1 MSTETAE
8 KPEKA
13 PEIGKEA
20 PQKPETT
27 ETKANGVKIEKKLEE
42 MSIKAE
48 KSVDP
53 GGSSQNIAENGEAPK
68 KTKLTEEEAIEKIEK
83 QIDEYVKLFEDPAP
97 TFEEK
102 MQQLVRIPKEV
113 EHCLLIRER
122 ADRLFKSIPIELFR
136 RIFEQ
141 PNEEYLS
148 ARPILIHI
156 LGFIVQITS
165 APVHRKFKPLL
176 PLVVD
181 SVSPRGNRMPLSST
195 IYTDTALMVGMWA
208 DETGDGKYIYDTLR
222 HMTSYC
228 AAQKNNLDVGEFLLC
243 IRTLIHKIYQVAAM
257 EDGRFFRIF
266 KNISMSFSAF
276 FEGFFT
282 FSDQFPSSCTTSF
295 DSRGWTVGILAVIR
309 RLLQERQNRFTPDLR
324 RIMWEVISCMTR
336 VGGIGWFNLDKTFA
350 KLAIQMNH
358 VELQMTL
365 QDIDHLD
372 VGQFCL
378 HLRILELYTNAICD
392 SEMFGEEGQEIIPR
406 TVGDSTRFILS
417 FWVEAHVQ
425 KIKLPTQLSLS
436 IFHFAI
442 FLFVHEELTLNEDK
456 TRKHFGACILET
468 AFNVLEEAAES
479 DLRGEVGTLFTDM
492 LERLSEFEVL
502 VDTVPVFIMKYLD
515 KIRIAETYEDW
526 KNRVIDCKCCIMDL
540 RGRVDWYSIKTLN
553 EAKEIRDVKG
563 KFTDPELHELSHLF
577 AIFDKL
583 PRVN

>member
-1 MSTETAE
+1 MSTEAE
-8 KPEKA
+8 EKAEIKEKA
-13 PEIGKEA
+13 PEKLEN
-20 PQKPETT
+20 T
-27 ETKANGVKIEKKLEE
+27 ETKENNVKIEEKLEK
-42 MSIKAE
+42 MSIKSQKSEE
-48 KSVDP
+48 KVEN
-53 GGSSQNIAENGEAPK
+53 GQKLENGTENGECSTKP
-68 KTKLTEEEAIEKIEK
+68 KLTEEEAIKKIEK
-83 QIDEYVKLFEDPAP
+83 QIDEYVALFEDPAP

-102 MQQLVRIPKEV
+102 MQALVRIPKEV
-113 EHCLLIRER
+113 EFQHSLLNRDR
-122 ADRLFKSIPIELFR
+122 ADRLFKSIPMEMFKRVFEL
-136 RIFEQ
+136 Q
-141 PNEEYLS
+141 NEDYLS

-176 PLVVD
+176 PMLVD
-181 SVSPRGNRMPLSST
+181 SVCPRGNVIPMTST

-208 DETGDGKYIYDTLR
+208 DEKGDGKCIYNLLR
-222 HMTSYC
+222 HMTSFC
-228 AAQKNNLDVGEFLLC
+228 AAQKNNLDVGQFLLC
-243 IRTLIHKIYQVAAM
+243 IRTLIHKIFQVAPLEENVA
-257 EDGRFFRIF
+257 
-266 KNISMSFSAF
+266 
-276 FEGFFT
+276 
-282 FSDQFPSSCTTSF
+282 F

-392 SEMFGEEGQEIIPR
+392 SEMFGEEENEIIPR
-406 TVGDSTRFILS
+406 TVGDSTRFILT

-425 KIKLPTQLSLS
+425 KLKLPTQLALS

-442 FLFVHEELTLNEDK
+442 FLFVHEELTIQEEK
-456 TRKHFGACILET
+456 TRKHFGAAILET
-468 AFNVLEEAAES
+468 ALNVLEEAGEQ
-479 DLRGEVGTLFTDM
+479 DLRGEIGSLFTDM
-492 LERLSEFEVL
+492 LERLAEFEIL
-502 VDTVPVFIMKYLD
+502 VDLVPLFIMKYLD
-515 KIRIAETYEDW
+515 KIRIAEPHEEW
-526 KNRVIDCKCCIMDL
+526 KNRVIDCKCCVMDL
-540 RGRVDWYSIKTLN
+540 RGRVDWYSVKTLN
-553 EAKEIRDVKG
+553 EAREIRDVKG

-583 PRVN
+583 PRVH

>member
-1 MSTETAE
+1 MSTEIAE

-13 PEIGKEA
+13 EIKEKA
-20 PQKPETT
+20 AEKPENI
-27 ETKANGVKIEKKLEE
+27 ETKENDVKIEEKLEK
-42 MSIKAE
+42 MSIKVE
-48 KSVDP
+48 KTD
-53 GGSSQNIAENGEAPK
+53 GNGQNVAENGDEPK
-68 KTKLTEEEAIEKIEK
+68 PQKLTEEEAIEKVEK
-83 QIDEYVKLFEDPAP
+83 QIDEYVKFFEDPAP

-102 MQQLVRIPKEV
+102 MQQLIKIPTEV
-113 EHCLLIRER
+113 EHNLLIRER
-122 ADRLFKSIPIELFR
+122 ADRLFKSIPIELFK

-141 PNEEYLS
+141 QNEEYLN

-165 APVHRKFKPLL
+165 AAVHRKFKPLM

-181 SVSPRGNRMPLSST
+181 SVCPRGNVVPMNST

-208 DETGDGKYIYDTLR
+208 DENGDGKCIYNLLR
-222 HMTSYC
+222 HMTSFC
-228 AAQKNNLDVGEFLLC
+228 AAQKNNLDVGQFLLC
-243 IRTLIHKIYQVAAM
+243 IRTLIHKIFQVAAI
-257 EDGRFFRIF
+257 EDVSG
-266 KNISMSFSAF
+266 AL
-276 FEGFFT
+276 
-282 FSDQFPSSCTTSF
+282 F

-324 RIMWEVISCMTR
+324 RIMWEVISIMTR

-468 AFNVLEEAAES
+468 AFNVLEEAGES
-479 DLRGEVGTLFTDM
+479 DLKGEVGSLFTDM

-515 KIRIAETYEDW
+515 KIRTAETYEDW

-563 KFTDPELHELSHLF
+563 KFTAPELHELSHLF